1 MPAIKI
7 RAAAFAVLLF
17 AHAHGALA
25 HHIFACEPE
34 WAALSE
40 ELGGPMVSV
49 FSATTA
55 LQDPHRIEARPS
67 LIARVRNADLLICTG
82 LGIEDG
88 WLPILIRESG
98 NDRLQPGKPGYLIAG
113 DYVEKLNLP
122 KVLDRSLGDV
132 HAQGNHHIQGDPRN
146 ILLVADELAG
156 RLTRI
161 DPAHQAYFQTRHK
174 AFSERWREA
183 IHRWEEQAAPLRG
196 VGIVGHHE
204 AWPYLCRWLGMRE
217 VAVMEPK
224 PGIEPT
230 IAHLQEVLA
239 TLQHAPANMI
249 VRASYNNARASEWLA
264 ERTRLPAVVLP
275 STVGGTDGAKDL
287 FSFYEDIIRRL
298 LAAAGKS

>member
-1 MPAIKI
+1 MPAKKI
-7 RAAAFAVLLF
+7 RSAALALWLVV
-17 AHAHGALA
+17 HAHGAFA

-40 ELGGPMVSV
+40 ELGGTMVSV

-55 LQDPHRIEARPS
+55 LQDPHHIEARPS
-67 LIARVRNADLLICTG
+67 LIARVRNADLLVCTG

-98 NDRLQPGKPGYLIAG
+98 NDKVQPGKPGYLIAG
-113 DYVEKLNLP
+113 DYVEKLDIP

-146 ILLVADELAG
+146 ILLVADELAR

-161 DPAHQAYFQTRHK
+161 DPSHQDYFQTRHK
-174 AFSERWREA
+174 AFSARWREA
-183 IHRWEEQAAPLRG
+183 IKRWEKQATPLRG
-196 VGIVGHHE
+196 VGIVGHHK

-217 VAVMEPK
+217 IAVMEPK
-224 PGIEPT
+224 PGMEPT
-230 IAHLQEVLA
+230 IPHLQEVLA
-239 TLQHAPANMI
+239 TLQQDPADMV

-264 ERTRLPAVVLP
+264 ERTRLPEVVLP
-275 STVGGTDGAKDL
+275 STVGGTDSAKDL
-287 FSFYEDIIRRL
+287 FSLYEDIIRRL